1 MIRAGQNL
9 ELTIDRVGPDGAGIA
24 SFEGGEVVVSGS
36 FVGER
41 VRVVVDHV
49 GQHGRS
55 FATSE
60 ALLTAHPGRR
70 SPPCDRHPGRGG
82 ACSGCAWQSLHED
95 AQRAEKR
102 RLLAQV
108 YDLEVDSVRA
118 LPGGDFG
125 YRWSSKRVVGG
136 VAGALVLGSYVSG
149 SHRLADMTGCLVE
162 HPAIAA
168 AAHELLAVADGLG
181 VEPYR
186 PVAEGSDPAASAG
199 LRYVW
204 LKTDGRS
211 VLLTLITGA
220 ADARAVRL
228 LAERLELPSG
238 VAWSVQGGAGN
249 AIRGA
254 AIELLRGE
262 SSLSLRLAGSEVEVG
277 PLGFLQPNP
286 AVAELAYRDLVRGH
300 DGASLAGE
308 LALDLYAGAGVTTS
322 LLRAGFARVVPVESY
337 PESAHAL
344 GVVALGTAE
353 FLAGYKGA
361 RPELVIA
368 NPPRAGLG
376 AEVCERLVSLAAPR
390 LQIMSC
396 SPRTLARDLAALEA
410 GGYRRAALRAYD
422 TLPQTPHVEV
432 IAWLERASAAP

>member
-24 SFEGGEVVVSGS
+24 SHEGGDVVVRGS

-41 VRVVVDHV
+41 LRVVVDHV
-49 GQHGRS
+49 GQQGRS
-55 FATSE
+55 FASPE
-60 ALLTAHPGRR
+60 ALLRPHGGRR
-70 SPPCDRHPGRGG
+70 TPPCERHPGRGG
-82 ACSGCAWQSLHED
+82 GCTGCPWQALDEG

-108 YDLEVDSVRA
+108 YGLEVDAIRA
-118 LPGGDFG
+118 LPGGDLG
-125 YRWSSKRVVGG
+125 YRSSSKRVVGG
-136 VAGALVLGSYVSG
+136 VAGALVLGSYISG
-149 SHRLADMTGCLVE
+149 SHRLADMDGCLVE
-162 HPAIAA
+162 HPAITAA
-168 AAHELLAVADGLG
+168 THELVAVADELG

-186 PVAEGSDPAASAG
+186 PGAKGGSAG

-204 LKTDGRS
+204 LKTDGRA

-220 ADARAVRL
+220 DDPRDVRR
-228 LAERLELPSG
+228 LAARLEVPSG
-238 VAWSVQGGAGN
+238 VAWSVQGGEGN
-249 AIRGA
+249 AIRGR
-254 AIELLRGE
+254 AIELLCGE
-262 SSLSLRLAGSEVEVG
+262 ASLTLRLAGSEVEVG

-300 DGASLAGE
+300 DGATLAGE

-322 LLRAGFARVVPVESY
+322 LLRAGFSRVVPVESY
-337 PESAHAL
+337 PESARAL
-344 GVVALGTAE
+344 GVVALGVGE
-353 FLAGYKGA
+353 FLAGYGGA

-376 AEVCERLVSLAAPR
+376 AEVCQRLVALGAAR

-396 SPRTLARDLAALEA
+396 SPRTLARDLEALEA
-410 GGYRRAALRAYD
+410 GGYRRVALRAYD
-422 TLPQTPHVEV
+422 TLPQTPHVELV
-432 IAWLERASAAP
+432 AWLERPTSA

>member
-9 ELTIDRVGPDGAGIA
+9 ELTIERVGPDGVGIA
-24 SFEGGEVVVSGS
+24 SHEGGEVVVRGS

-41 VRVVVDHV
+41 VRVTVDHV

-55 FATSE
+55 FARPE
-60 ALLTAHPGRR
+60 LLLDPHEGRR
-70 SPPCDRHPGRGG
+70 APPCERHPGGG
-82 ACSGCAWQSLHED
+82 GECTGCPWQALGEG

-108 YDLEVDSVRA
+108 YGLEVDAIRA
-118 LPGGDFG
+118 LPGGDLG

-136 VAGALVLGSYVSG
+136 AAGALVLGSYISG
-149 SHRLADMTGCLVE
+149 SHRLADMGGCLIE

-168 AAHELLAVADGLG
+168 ATHELVAVADELG

-186 PVAEGSDPAASAG
+186 PGTSGGDSAG

-211 VLLTLITGA
+211 VLLTLITGG
-220 ADARAVRL
+220 DDPRDVRR
-228 LAERLELPSG
+228 LAERLEVPSG
-238 VAWSVQGGAGN
+238 VAWSVQGGKGN
-249 AIRGA
+249 AIRGQ
-254 AIELLRGE
+254 AIELLCGE
-262 SSLSLRLAGSEVEVG
+262 PSLSLRLAGSEVEVG

-300 DGASLAGE
+300 DGAALAGE

-322 LLRAGFARVVPVESY
+322 LLRSGFSRVVPVESY

-344 GVVALGTAE
+344 GVVALGAGE
-353 FLAGYKGA
+353 FLAGYGGA
-361 RPELVIA
+361 TPELVIA

-376 AEVCERLVSLAAPR
+376 SEVCQRLSALGAER

-396 SPRTLARDLAALEA
+396 SPRTLARDLAELMA
-410 GGYRRAALRAYD
+410 GGYRRVALRAYD

-432 IAWLERASAAP
+432 VAWLERSTSA

>member
-1 MIRAGQNL
+1 VIRAGQNL
-9 ELTIDRVGPDGAGIA
+9 ELTIDRVGPDGAGLA
-24 SFEGGEVVVSGS
+24 SFEGGEVVVSGA
-36 FVGER
+36 FIGER

-49 GQHGRS
+49 GQHRRS
-55 FATSE
+55 FATVE

-70 SPPCDRHPGRGG
+70 SPPCERHPGRGG
-82 ACSGCAWQSLHED
+82 ECSGCAWQTLHED

-108 YDLEVDSVRA
+108 YGLEVDSIRA

-168 AAHELLAVADGLG
+168 AAHELLAVADELG
-181 VEPYR
+181 TEPYR
-186 PVAEGSDPAASAG
+186 PDAGEGEPGSAG

-220 ADARAVRL
+220 ADARALRP
-228 LAERLELPSG
+228 LADRLELPSG
-238 VAWSVQGGAGN
+238 VAWSVQSGQGN

-262 SSLSLRLAGSEVEVG
+262 PSLSLRLAGREVEVG

-286 AVAELAYRDLVRGH
+286 AVAELAYRDLVRDHEG
-300 DGASLAGE
+300 DALAGE

-344 GVVALGTAE
+344 GVVALGAAE
-353 FLAGYKGA
+353 FLAGYGGA

-376 AEVCERLVSLAAPR
+376 AEVCARLVALAAPR

-410 GGYRRAALRAYD
+410 GGYRRVALRAYD

-432 IAWLERASAAP
+432 IAWLGRSPAAA